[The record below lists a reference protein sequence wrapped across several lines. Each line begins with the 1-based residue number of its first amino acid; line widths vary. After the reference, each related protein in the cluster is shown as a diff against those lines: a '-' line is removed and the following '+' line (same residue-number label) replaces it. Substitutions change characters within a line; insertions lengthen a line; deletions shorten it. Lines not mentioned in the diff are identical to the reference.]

1 MTAWPQA
8 EQNFIKNR
16 ARSLS
21 FCTIECSIHNAF
33 NRFQETMSYRIDSS
47 FVSENQDARVQILVL
62 HYTENSFERALEL
75 LTKKAHGVSA
85 HYLIPEQA
93 AEMSQPFP
101 VYQLVPEHGCA
112 YHAGVSFW
120 QGARLL
126 NASSVGIE
134 MANLG
139 FAHEDQGLPL
149 MARRWIPYPEAQFQA
164 VGALAREIAA
174 RYQIAPHRVVGHSD
188 IAPQRKI
195 DPGPLFSWERLY
207 REFGVGAWPDEDT
220 VAFYTRHFPYS
231 DDIRALQG
239 KLAAYG
245 YEAAQDGRFNEAMQ
259 KVVAAFQ
266 IHFRPARYDGALD
279 IETAAILDALLE
291 KYRNAQRPELNITS

>member
-1 MTAWPQA
+1 MHLMRAHHIQQREQRQKHNPPAASRNRSAVQSRAGIAILDRPRQAGHRPHCGDFDSESRGSAYRQTAPADLRQGRRRMTPWPQA

-220 VAFYTRHFPYS
+220 VAFYTR
-231 DDIRALQG
+231 
-239 KLAAYG
+239 
-245 YEAAQDGRFNEAMQ
+245 
-259 KVVAAFQ
+259 
-266 IHFRPARYDGALD
+266 
-279 IETAAILDALLE
+279 
-291 KYRNAQRPELNITS
+291 

>member
-1 MTAWPQA
+1 MRRMTAWPQA

-75 LTKKAHGVSA
+75 LTKKAH
-85 HYLIPEQA
+85 
-93 AEMSQPFP
+93 
-101 VYQLVPEHGCA
+101 
-112 YHAGVSFW
+112 GVSFW

-231 DDIRALQG
+231 DDIRALQ
-239 KLAAYG
+239 
-245 YEAAQDGRFNEAMQ
+245 
-259 KVVAAFQ
+259 
-266 IHFRPARYDGALD
+266 
-279 IETAAILDALLE
+279 
-291 KYRNAQRPELNITS
+291 